1 MKSKKTAV
9 EWLIDEIPILKNV
22 IFKQIIN
29 RALNMQKEQK
39 LEAFRKGKNI
49 AEKKVE
55 NPIILLAPTK

>member
-39 LEAFRKGKNI
+39 LQAFRKGKNI
-49 AEKKVE
+49 AEKKS
-55 NPIILLAPTK
+55 

>member
-9 EWLIDEIPILKNV
+9 DWLIDEIPILKNV

-49 AEKKVE
+49 AEKKVKNLE
-55 NPIILLAPTK
+55 Q